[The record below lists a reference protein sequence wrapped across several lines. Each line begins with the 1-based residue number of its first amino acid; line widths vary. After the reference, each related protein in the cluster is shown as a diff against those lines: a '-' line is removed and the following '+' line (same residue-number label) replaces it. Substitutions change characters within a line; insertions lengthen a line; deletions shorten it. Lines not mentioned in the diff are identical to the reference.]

1 MLVQGR
7 ISVMEGLSKM
17 ANSKCLIVEDETAI
31 RDLIAL
37 ILVREGYQV
46 QTVGSSH
53 AALQLI
59 ECNQFDLMIVDWM
72 LPELSGV
79 DLIKTI
85 RASGNAIP
93 ILMVTAKVQP
103 EDIVMGLDAGADDYI
118 TKPFDANVL
127 KARAQALI
135 RRSQMRSEQAQS
147 NKQDPVIYQLGE
159 IKVNT
164 AAYEVFV
171 EEKLIHLTPSEY
183 KILVEMLQN
192 VGRVLTREF
201 FMSKVQGEGIIVTGR
216 TIDTHVFA
224 LRKKLG
230 VYADYIETIRG
241 VGYRIKNIG

>member
-1 MLVQGR
+1 
-7 ISVMEGLSKM
+7 MEGLSKM

-59 ECNQFDLMIVDWM
+59 ERNQFDLMIVDWM

>member
-1 MLVQGR
+1 MLVQGQT
-7 ISVMEGLSKM
+7 SVTEGLSKM
-17 ANSKCLIVEDETAI
+17 ANSKCLIVEDESAI
-31 RDLIAL
+31 RELLAL

-46 QTVGSSH
+46 QTLGSPT

-59 ECNQFDLMIVDWM
+59 ESSQFDLMIVDWM
-72 LPELSGV
+72 LPEMSGV

-85 RASGNAIP
+85 RVKGNSIP
-93 ILMVTAKVQP
+93 ILMVTAKVQA

-135 RRSQMRSEQAQS
+135 RRSQMRLEQAKLS
-147 NKQDPVIYQLGE
+147 RKEPIIYELGE

-164 AAYEVFV
+164 AAHEVFV
-171 EEKLIHLTPSEY
+171 GGKLIHLTPSEY

-201 FMSKVQGEGIIVTGR
+201 FMSKVQGEGIVVTGR

-230 VYADYIETIRG
+230 LYADHIETIRG
-241 VGYRIKNIG
+241 VGYRIKNLE